1 MSIKK
6 LTAIILSLVMATG
19 SLGLAYADT
28 QSTPATAKDYNGHWA
43 ESTIQKWIDEGKI
56 NGYPDGSFRPDN
68 KITRAE
74 FVQLVNN
81 SLVDYTS
88 QTSTPFTDVKT
99 GDWYLGAVNT
109 AFATEYIKG
118 YSQTQFGPTKNIN
131 REQAAAIMSRI
142 QYLADNT
149 TAVSAFSDSS
159 NISSWAV
166 GQVGA
171 ATNAEFVK
179 GYNGKFNP
187 LNNLTR
193 AEAVTMLDNVL
204 QNGKN
209 EVIYKAGTE
218 LKDTTVEGDL
228 IIAKTVGD
236 GDVRVTNVEVKGT
249 IKVYGGGAN
258 SVYFNN
264 VKVAR
269 IEVEKDK
276 VRLVLENGTTVQE
289 LSVGT
294 EAKLE
299 NLGGTVATVT
309 IDSTGKVTLAGD
321 FQDVQVISKTN
332 VVLDDAKITNLV
344 VEQPISILGTG
355 TIATLTANADG
366 IQMDSTAKAT
376 KTELGTGVTEKPE
389 IISGGTGGPGGPG
402 PGTGGETSAYTVTV
416 TANSPDGLVN
426 KSYTK
431 DVTTSAAISDV
442 LLSKM
447 DPVLSIAG
455 NADAIQSLIDNVD
468 LIEQLLGINITDYL
482 GKINTRLNGL
492 VIGSTPLL
500 DEGTMNLNTVAWDKL
515 VDNLSGTYIGSKL
528 ANLDDAEEI
537 ALKAA
542 LNGGIQVN
550 DLAQVLPLYSIYAGN
565 KAHLESD
572 FKAIVSKLADN
583 NISLKYN
590 ENVVTYSF
598 KYKAGTITTL
608 SGIANLLDGYNF
620 STMTVEDFYNTFG
633 NVTVGTTAGGNT
645 ATTTITVTPK

>member
-88 QTSTPFTDVKT
+88 QTSTPFADVKS
-99 GDWYLGAVNT
+99 GEWYEKAVNT

-179 GYNGKFNP
+179 GYDGKFNP

-193 AEAVTMLDNVL
+193 AEAVTMLNNVL

-236 GDVRVTNVEVKGT
+236 GDVHLTNVEVKGT

-299 NLGGTVATVT
+299 NLGGTVAKVT

-389 IISGGTGGPGGPG
+389 VISGGTGGGGGGPVD
-402 PGTGGETSAYTVTV
+402 PTPTTKNYTVTV
-416 TANSPDGLVN
+416 SANSPDGLVS
-426 KSYTK
+426 KEYSK
-431 DVTTSAAISDV
+431 DVAGTSIIADVILAKAEAFLALATDEAIIDFIEQNLSEEFNDYIADLNAKIGGIV
-442 LLSKM
+442 VGETLLFNGDKT
-447 DPVLSIAG
+447 V
-455 NADAIQSLIDNVD
+455 NATAWTKLLNNLDGTVIGDALEADQVD
-468 LIEQLLGINITDYL
+468 LKDI
-482 GKINTRLNGL
+482 
-492 VIGSTPLL
+492 
-500 DEGTMNLNTVAWDKL
+500 
-515 VDNLSGTYIGSKL
+515 
-528 ANLDDAEEI
+528 
-537 ALKAA
+537 
-542 LNGGIQVN
+542 LNGGIEADELSEFMPLFDVYMTGSKIN
-550 DLAQVLPLYSIYAGN
+550 KTVLEADVEKIA
-565 KAHLESD
+565 A
-572 FKAIVSKLADN
+572 KLATKDL
-583 NISLKYN
+583 SLKYN
-590 ENVVTYSF
+590 GQEVAYSIS
-598 KYKAGTITTL
+598 YKGDTKT
-608 SGIANLLDGYNF
+608 IANISTLLNNENF
-620 STMTVEDFYNTFG
+620 STMTVEKFIDLFG
-633 NVTVGTTAGGNT
+633 NVLTVEASMNNGKT
-645 ATTTITVTPK
+645 ATTTTTITIEEKLN